1 MSTLVP
7 RLVDRQV
14 LKRLS
19 DEIGQKMVVPH
30 LADSEFLIRNQYFS
44 TVHTA
49 CSIKIVKYSSSF
61 FPHEIVCFSIFP
73 IIMYSNFYF

>member
-49 CSIKIVKYSSSF
+49 CTTVCIIAISILYHFYSILSMNV
-61 FPHEIVCFSIFP
+61 H
-73 IIMYSNFYF
+73 

>member
-19 DEIGQKMVVPH
+19 DEIRQKMVVPH

-49 CSIKIVKYSSSF
+49 CTRSRRTLSSLTIK
-61 FPHEIVCFSIFP
+61 
-73 IIMYSNFYF
+73 SNFAQPKWCNLNAYR